1 MTYILIVYI
10 VPHKV
15 VCIVTIV
22 KRLLCLTDYLYD
34 ILNTIKYCEQ
44 SMFCMT

>member
-15 VCIVTIV
+15 VCIIIIV
-22 KRLLCLTDYLYD
+22 KRLLCLKDYIYD
-34 ILNTIKYCEQ
+34 ILKTIKYCEQ
-44 SMFCMT
+44 SMFGMT